1 MTSTTTPARVPDTG
15 GRGPV
20 DAAAADA
27 IIAALRS
34 AYRELKCIG
43 SRRMLHKGMS
53 MTQQYVLAMLDRH
66 GEMTMSQLAEM
77 LDVSLSNATGL
88 VDRMEERS
96 LIERARVPD
105 DRRIVLVRITDPGR
119 AALSE
124 VEVLREDLL
133 ARILSELDAA
143 QLERISLVMA
153 DIRGALSRV
162 AAADPSFLDHRHRPT
177 A

>member
-1 MTSTTTPARVPDTG
+1 
-15 GRGPV
+15 
-20 DAAAADA
+20 
-27 IIAALRS
+27 
-34 AYRELKCIG
+34 
-43 SRRMLHKGMS
+43 
-53 MTQQYVLAMLDRH
+53 
-66 GEMTMSQLAEM
+66 M